1 MWLWWSHTQRCYG
14 CHVLLMRELNACVFC
29 FFSLFQFS
37 NSNVIIHSPTD
48 GVPITR
54 CRRVSLCIFEIASVC
69 QCSVFVAPRSYC
81 PYAVFK
87 HSRACTQTHTPH
99 NAHLQHNTHTRD
111 TESDH
116 IIYCAHVQI
125 SHSCALNRYH
135 HTRHANTGATFLL
148 LLWIYNSFC
157 IILMCNPKALTW
169 EKIVKNYWSRN
180 SKHFGRTQKKDEL
193 IFKVYGR
200 YTRRSGLPRFDSQA
214 NTNTRG
220 RKLQKRKENRQRQ
233 EMSNGERSESN
244 KQRQPT
250 TAQCIFH

>member
-37 NSNVIIHSPTD
+37 DSNLIIHSPAD

-135 HTRHANTGATFLL
+135 HTRHAQ
-148 LLWIYNSFC
+148 
-157 IILMCNPKALTW
+157 IILMLLYLCAEN
-169 EKIVKNYWSRN
+169 KITFVHRSLLMLARVFAPYNVEVCLSICLLMR
-180 SKHFGRTQKKDEL
+180 GTKKSTL
-193 IFKVYGR
+193 
-200 YTRRSGLPRFDSQA
+200 FD
-214 NTNTRG
+214 
-220 RKLQKRKENRQRQ
+220 
-233 EMSNGERSESN
+233 
-244 KQRQPT
+244 
-250 TAQCIFH
+250 I